1 MSETEMN
8 DLARIEED
16 ILDNGSSYSFQQVV
30 RLLRGRAGRNGAAGE
45 GANTRL
51 RVRPHLSL
59 ELPRSEVVKVERRD
73 DGYDLVATFLGLYGA
88 SSPLPAFYTEELIEA
103 AQEDRT
109 TAQALI
115 DVIHQHLF
123 ELYIAAREKQ
133 RTLDAV
139 VERGDTRF
147 QDAVRSLI
155 GLRDDDVRRTL
166 PDPDRMLRYIPLLG
180 ARQRSAEGLET
191 LLADALGD
199 TVVAVDQCVER
210 RVRIPAP
217 SRMLLGQQ
225 SHSLGENAV
234 IGSYVRDRLGRFRV
248 RIGPMDERRF
258 FTLVNQS
265 THWKWLVRLIRFYV
279 NTSAQCELEILLEE
293 GAGGTTVLGDSA
305 MNQLGTTT
313 WLFSGKPGGIRANLQ
328 IDQEPGRA

>member
-1 MSETEMN
+1 MSETQSD
-8 DLARIEED
+8 DLAKIEED
-16 ILDNGSSYSFQQVV
+16 ILENGAAYSFQQAV
-30 RLLRGRAGRNGAAGE
+30 RLLRGRIGDFGGADD
-45 GANTRL
+45 GAPARL
-51 RVRPHLSL
+51 RVRAHLSL
-59 ELPRSEVVKVERRD
+59 ELPRSEVARVERRD
-73 DGYDLVATFLGLYGA
+73 DGYELVANFLGLYGA

-123 ELYIAAREKQ
+123 DLYIAAREKH

-147 QDAVRSLI
+147 PDALRSLI
-155 GLRDDDVRRTL
+155 GLRDECVRRTI

-180 ARQRSAEGLET
+180 ARHRSAEGLET
-191 LLADALGD
+191 LLKDALGD
-199 TVVAVDQCVER
+199 ITIAVDQCVER
-210 RVRIPAP
+210 RVRIPVA
-217 SRMLLGQQ
+217 SVVLLGRQ
-225 SHSLGENAV
+225 SHKLGENAV

-248 RIGPMDERRF
+248 RIGPIDEKRF
-258 FTLVNQS
+258 FTLVNEG
-265 THWKWLVRLIRFYV
+265 THWHWLVKLIRFYV
-279 NTSAQCELEILLEE
+279 NSSAQCELDILLAE

-305 MNQLGTTT
+305 LNQLGTTT
-313 WLFSGKPGGIRANLQ
+313 WLFSGEPSGIRANLQ